1 MDRIILQNVFTLTSW
16 QPSLLKQQRNDGHLG
31 HIVCEN
37 NAHEIRGAILTF
49 QQKEIAAILD
59 CIILQNVFTL
69 TSWQPSL
76 LKQQRKDGH
85 LGHIVCENNAHEIR
99 GAILTFQQKEIAAI
113 LDRII
118 LQNVFTLTSWQ
129 PSLLKQQRND
139 GHLGHIVCENNAHE
153 IRGAIL
159 TFQQKEIA
167 AILDCI
173 ILQNVFTLTSW
184 QPSLLKQQ
192 RKDGHLGHIVCENNA
207 HEIRGAILTF
217 QQKEIA
223 AILDCIIM
231 QNVFTLTSWQPSLLK
246 QQTSWIYSM
255 RKQCP

>member
-1 MDRIILQNVFTLTSW
+1 M
-16 QPSLLKQQRNDGHLG
+16 
-31 HIVCEN
+31 
-37 NAHEIRGAILTF
+37 
-49 QQKEIAAILD
+49 D

-113 LDRII
+113 LDRI
-118 LQNVFTLTSWQ
+118 TM
-129 PSLLKQQRND
+129 
-139 GHLGHIVCENNAHE
+139 
-153 IRGAIL
+153 
-159 TFQQKEIA
+159 QK
-167 AILDCI
+167 L
-173 ILQNVFTLTSW
+173 FTLTSW

-223 AILDCIIM
+223 AILDRITM
-231 QNVFTLTSWQPSLLK
+231 QKLFTLTSWQPSLLK
-246 QQTSWIYSM
+246 QQKKTAILDI
-255 RKQCP
+255 